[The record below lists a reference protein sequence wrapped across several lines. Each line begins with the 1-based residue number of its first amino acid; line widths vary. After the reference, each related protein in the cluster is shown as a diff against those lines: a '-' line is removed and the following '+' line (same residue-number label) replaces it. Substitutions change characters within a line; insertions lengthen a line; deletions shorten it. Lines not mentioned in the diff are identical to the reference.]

1 MSKEFKYALVQS
13 VPVLVGFLFIGMAFG
28 LLMND
33 AGFGI
38 GWAIAMS
45 VFVLGGSLQF
55 ALIPLMTSGASLAT
69 VAILSLSIASRQ
81 MVYGLSF
88 LEKFKKMGNKYL
100 FMIFSLCD
108 ETYSILCAD
117 APEEIDR
124 KKYDFYVAAL
134 DMSYWVLGTAIGCLF
149 GSLLTINTAGIDF
162 AMTALFVVIV
172 VEQWLGSTKHT
183 PALVGAICGVASLL
197 IFGRS
202 SFILPA
208 LIASVVVMRLLKN
221 KIEEVK

>member
-1 MSKEFKYALVQS
+1 MNKELKYALVQT

-33 AGFGI
+33 AGFGL
-38 GWAIAMS
+38 GWAVAMS

-55 ALIPLMTSGASLAT
+55 ALIPLMQTGASLAT

-88 LEKFKKMGNKYL
+88 IEKFKKMGKKYL
-100 FMIFSLCD
+100 FMIFTLCD
-108 ETYSILCAD
+108 ETYSVLCSD
-117 APEEIDR
+117 VPEDIDR
-124 KKYDFYVAAL
+124 DKFDFYVAAL

-162 AMTALFVVIV
+162 AMTALFIVIC
-172 VEQWLGSTKHT
+172 VEQWLGSKNHL
-183 PALVGAICGVASLL
+183 PAFIGAICGVACLL
-197 IFGRS
+197 IFGKS

-208 LIASVVVMRLLKN
+208 LISSVAVMWFMRN
-221 KIEEVK
+221 KIEEER